1 MPDTKEEVLKA
12 AIAGLP
18 RVVDAILAAPA
29 DAQSSMLAAVED
41 SYRKVAR
48 DLGYADSDVQNWVEQ
63 LMFRLRSEVT
73 ARRPPCSPWQSL
85 TPSALGPFLPRGPLR
100 WKI

>member
-73 ARRPPCSPWQSL
+73 ARRPPERKDPDVLAVDGTLYWV
-85 TPSALGPFLPRGPLR
+85 GPRFRKGA
-100 WKI
+100 